1 VQKWFIILVSYCKV
15 ELWVT
20 AIRPA
25 IPYASALMH
34 QADIF
39 CA

>member
-1 VQKWFIILVSYCKV
+1 MVA
-15 ELWVT
+15 LWVT

-25 IPYASALMH
+25 IPYASDLMH

-39 CA
+39 CV